1 MKLEGTNLL
10 DTVSEAAFLIR
21 ENARCLPFFVV
32 NRFRCRADN
41 HNRDNQVKG
50 KNVLLLP
57 DSVLYFRHTNQ
68 CRMFYLYEG
77 NTKVVKEVN
86 L

>member
-10 DTVSEAAFLIR
+10 DTVSEDAFFVR
-21 ENARCLPFFVV
+21 ENVRCLPFFVV
-32 NRFRCRADN
+32 NRFRCRADDYN
-41 HNRDNQVKG
+41 KDKKVKG

-57 DSVLYFRHTNQ
+57 DSVLYLCHTTQ

-77 NTKVVKEVN
+77 NTNVVKEVN